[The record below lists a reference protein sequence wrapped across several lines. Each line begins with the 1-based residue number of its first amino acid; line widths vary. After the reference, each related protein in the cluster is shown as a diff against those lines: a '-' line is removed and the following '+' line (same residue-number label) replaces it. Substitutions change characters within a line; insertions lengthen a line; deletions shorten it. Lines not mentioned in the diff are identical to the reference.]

1 MPSIDY
7 TIQLKFLNELN
18 NALTD
23 ALNQQGNQTT
33 DKLKELKYMQ
43 SEVNRAQRV
52 VNARIG
58 GAEIVNSKSV
68 VHETQNTAK
77 YYDSE
82 VEAVSAAY

>member
-7 TIQLKFLNELN
+7 SIQLKFLNELN

-23 ALNQQGNQTT
+23 ALQKHG
-33 DKLKELKYMQ
+33 DAGSEKLKELEYMQ

-58 GAEIVNSKSV
+58 AVETIRSKTSV
-68 VHETQNTAK
+68 KTAAQTRFYDETQEKAQPV
-77 YYDSE
+77 Y
-82 VEAVSAAY
+82 